1 MFLISRFFLFQFAK
15 NKCYYYCIT
24 IYNLFCVCSSLIARK
39 LSNRNIPVSQLT
51 PAVVI
56 CVTTYPCGCHNLP
69 RSGATCDKLT
79 ISIFGALI
87 VNI

>member
-1 MFLISRFFLFQFAK
+1 MFLISRFFCFSLLK
-15 NKCYYYCIT
+15 INVIIIVLPYT
-24 IYNLFCVCSSLIARK
+24 NLFCVCSSLIVRK

-51 PAVVI
+51 SAVVI